1 MFARGVAK
9 ALEVRFRLRGWDQ
22 RTKLMLDVFL
32 VTTTLGSA
40 IRLDAPPS
48 RLHSSFWSSS
58 SCFSPSS
65 QARHASANRI
75 RSIRSALAGACGRGS
90 KTNADAVGLGSKTNA
105 DAIGLGSKTSLPW
118 HR

>member
-1 MFARGVAK
+1 MYTQCK
-9 ALEVRFRLRGWDQ
+9 
-22 RTKLMLDVFL
+22 KLVLDVFL
-32 VTTTLGSA
+32 VTTTLESA
-40 IRLDAPPS
+40 ISIHTQTS
-48 RLHSSFWSSS
+48 RQHSSFWSSS

-105 DAIGLGSKTSLPW
+105 DAIGHGSKTSLPW
-118 HR
+118 HC